1 MSILD
6 LFSER
11 EWLEIEFSRCYAEE
25 YDHGTSGHL
34 IRKLVA
40 KLADL
45 LEEHYPDE
53 EEGDGNAT

>member
-6 LFSER
+6 FFTER
-11 EWLEIEFSRCYAEE
+11 EWMEIEYCRVYAEE

-45 LEEHYPDE
+45 LEQYYPDGDAE
-53 EEGDGNAT
+53 ET